1 MQRARWDRLK
11 STNPRLAAR
20 IEVKASRD
28 TVGTDESESTESS
41 SDEEEVRS

>member
-20 IEVKASRD
+20 IEAKASRD
-28 TVGTDESESTESS
+28 TVGTDESEGTESS